1 MVRLFLRTLVAVVT
15 MISMTADGVSA
26 EPSPGLATAPW
37 KLESIKLHD
46 GRRLEG
52 LIVGPA
58 AAGGPR
64 DPLAPIGF
72 VQIVQPPGRAMELIT
87 WAPINA
93 TRIAAIERLPDADHA
108 LLAQR
113 VDAFRNRRG
122 RQHAAETAVTLLRDD
137 EDEPWRY
144 AGRWFTIDSTADP
157 SLTRKAVVLLEQVF
171 TALEALVPP
180 AVPAG
185 KAVAPL
191 RVTLC
196 GTASEYRAVQESL
209 GIEAEHPAFYLP
221 ARGLLVAG
229 SDMPAMIEQERNAAD
244 SLAIT
249 EREISDRDRTFETEV
264 RRLAGD
270 LEKQGMPAGKRAEIV
285 QLARNRW
292 QRERDEML
300 TQVVTARRD
309 NAARVAEARRGFAAR
324 LTHEAWHAYA
334 DRRLGGSER
343 RPLPLWLDEGLAQVF
358 ETAALE
364 AGELR
369 LDAPD
374 PVRLKALQE
383 VLAGRDAPPLVDLLR
398 AGQGQFLVGHAGGRK
413 ASQQSYLMAWGLAF
427 HLAVLEPVLAPTSLA
442 AICKPV
448 AEGDESDRVVEFER
462 LVGMPIAD
470 FDTAWRRRMLA
481 LRPR

>member
-1 MVRLFLRTLVAVVT
+1 M
-15 MISMTADGVSA
+15 
-26 EPSPGLATAPW
+26 LA
-37 KLESIKLHD
+37 
-46 GRRLEG
+46 
-52 LIVGPA
+52 
-58 AAGGPR
+58 
-64 DPLAPIGF
+64 
-72 VQIVQPPGRAMELIT
+72 
-87 WAPINA
+87 
-93 TRIAAIERLPDADHA
+93 
-108 LLAQR
+108 
-113 VDAFRNRRG
+113 
-122 RQHAAETAVTLLRDD
+122 
-137 EDEPWRY
+137 
-144 AGRWFTIDSTADP
+144 
-157 SLTRKAVVLLEQVF
+157 
-171 TALEALVPP
+171 
-180 AVPAG
+180 
-185 KAVAPL
+185 
-191 RVTLC
+191 
-196 GTASEYRAVQESL
+196 
-209 GIEAEHPAFYLP
+209 
-221 ARGLLVAG
+221 
-229 SDMPAMIEQERNAAD
+229 
-244 SLAIT
+244 
-249 EREISDRDRTFETEV
+249 
-264 RRLAGD
+264 
-270 LEKQGMPAGKRAEIV
+270 
-285 QLARNRW
+285 
-292 QRERDEML
+292 
-300 TQVVTARRD
+300 QVVTARRD

-358 ETAALE
+358 ETASLE

-383 VLAGRDAPPLVDLLR
+383 LLAGRDALPLVELLR